1 MSRRIFT
8 YPYIIW
14 MALFIIVPLLL
25 IAYYAFIHTTPGKE
39 LVFSF
44 DNIAKAFQ
52 SQNLNVLVRSIWLA
66 AIATVICLLLG
77 YPTAMLLSRLSSR
90 NAQLI
95 SLLFVLP
102 MWMNFLLRTYAW
114 KALLDD
120 NGIINQFFIAI
131 GIGKIKM
138 LNTEGALIF
147 GLVYTFLPFM
157 ILPIY
162 SVFLKINK
170 SYIEAAEDLGANK
183 LSVFT
188 RVIFPL
194 SLPGIISGITM
205 VFMPAVTTFVV
216 SQLLGGGKVMMYGE
230 LIERQFMELKDWG
243 FGSALAVV
251 MMVLMI
257 ISMAIMRKYDKG
269 SEGGALF

>member
-1 MSRRIFT
+1 LSRKLFT
-8 YPYIIW
+8 FPYIVWI
-14 MALFIIVPLLL
+14 ALFTIIPLLL
-25 IAYYAFIHTTPGKE
+25 IAYYAFIHVTPGKE
-39 LVFSF
+39 LVFTF
-44 DNIAKAFQ
+44 DNLAKAFQ
-52 SQNLNVLVRSIWLA
+52 AQNLNVLVRSIWLA
-66 AIATVICLLLG
+66 AVATVICLILG
-77 YPTAMLLSRLSSR
+77 YPTAMLLSRLPSS
-90 NAQLI
+90 NARTI
-95 SLLFVLP
+95 AMLFVLP

-120 NGIINQFFIAI
+120 AGLINQLFIAI

-138 LNTEGALIF
+138 LNTEGALVF

-162 SVFLKINK
+162 SVFLKMNR

-183 LSVFT
+183 LIVFS
-188 RVIFPL
+188 RVVLPL

-230 LIERQFMELKDWG
+230 LIQRQFMEQKDWG

-257 ISMAIMRKYDKG
+257 LSMAIMRKYDKG

>member
-1 MSRRIFT
+1 MSRKLFT
-8 YPYIIW
+8 LPYIVW
-14 MALFIIVPLLL
+14 MVLFTIVPLLL
-25 IAYYAFIHTTPGKE
+25 IVYYAFIHTTPGHE
-39 LVFSF
+39 LVFTF
-44 DNIAKAFQ
+44 DNLAKAFQ
-52 SQNLNVLVRSIWLA
+52 AQSLNVLIRSIWLA
-66 AIATVICLLLG
+66 AIATVICLVLG
-77 YPTAMLLSRLSSR
+77 YPTAMLLSRLSSASAR
-90 NAQLI
+90 TIAM
-95 SLLFVLP
+95 LFVLP

-120 NGIINQFFIAI
+120 AGLINQLFMAI

-138 LNTEGALIF
+138 LNTEGALVF

-162 SVFLKINK
+162 SVFLKMNK

-183 LSVFT
+183 LTVFT
-188 RVIFPL
+188 RVVVPL
-194 SLPGIISGITM
+194 SLPGVISGITM

-230 LIERQFMELKDWG
+230 LIQRQFMEQKDWG

-257 ISMAIMRKYDKG
+257 LSMAVMRKYDRG

>member
-1 MSRRIFT
+1 MSRKLFT
-8 YPYIIW
+8 YPYIVW
-14 MALFIIVPLLL
+14 MVLFTIVPLLL
-25 IAYYAFIHTTPGKE
+25 IVYYAFIHTTPGRE
-39 LVFSF
+39 LVFTF
-44 DNIAKAFQ
+44 DNLAKAFQ
-52 SQNLNVLVRSIWLA
+52 TQSLNVLIRSIWLA
-66 AIATVICLLLG
+66 AIATLVCLILG
-77 YPTAMLLSRLSSR
+77 YPTAMLLSRLSSASAR
-90 NAQLI
+90 TI
-95 SLLFVLP
+95 SMLFVLP

-120 NGIINQFFIAI
+120 AGLINQLFIAI

-138 LNTEGALIF
+138 LNTEGALVF

-162 SVFLKINK
+162 SVFLKMNK

-183 LSVFT
+183 LAVFT
-188 RVIFPL
+188 RVIVPL
-194 SLPGIISGITM
+194 SLPGVISGITM

-230 LIERQFMELKDWG
+230 LIQRQFMEQKDWG

-257 ISMAIMRKYDKG
+257 LSMAIMRKYDRG

>member
-1 MSRRIFT
+1 MA
-8 YPYIIW
+8 YI
-14 MALFIIVPLLL
+14 LSKLPSGLRDTL
-25 IAYYAFIHTTPGKE
+25 AF
-39 LVFSF
+39 
-44 DNIAKAFQ
+44 
-52 SQNLNVLVRSIWLA
+52 
-66 AIATVICLLLG
+66 
-77 YPTAMLLSRLSSR
+77 
-90 NAQLI
+90 
-95 SLLFVLP
+95 LFVLP

-114 KALLDD
+114 MTLLEKT
-120 NGIINQFFIAI
+120 GIINSFLSA
-131 GIGKIKM
+131 
-138 LNTEGALIF
+138 LNLPPLNIMYTENAVVLGN
-147 GLVYTFLPFM
+147 VYNFLPFM

-183 LSVFT
+183 LGVFT
-188 RVIFPL
+188 RVVLPL
-194 SLPGIISGITM
+194 SLPGVISGITM

-230 LIERQFMELKDWG
+230 LIERQFMEQKNWG